1 MNKDVKVRKKK
12 GYTEG
17 RGLGFLF
24 SVPGLLVLIAVVLS
38 PLVSGFYYSV
48 TNRSLLSSA
57 PTQFVGLT
65 NYRTDVLDANFG
77 SALKVSIIITFFSI
91 ITQLST
97 GYVIAKTLARS
108 LRGSNTFVTIM
119 MLPMLL
125 TPVAIG
131 MMWSLMLNPDIGVIK
146 WFQGFVGLDI
156 NYMSSPSTALS
167 AVIFLEW
174 WGHLPFVVLVLM
186 AGILNLPREILEAAA
201 IDGANWLQTNLRVI
215 VPMLAPV
222 IAVVTIIRSVNAF
235 RMFDTIFVL
244 TSGGPGS
251 STVNLP
257 FLAYKT
263 AFTYFDTSRASA
275 IAVAIVILVLP
286 VYFIFLRMTK
296 V

>member
-1 MNKDVKVRKKK
+1 MNKDVKVQKKK

-57 PTQFVGLT
+57 PSQFVGLT
-65 NYRTDVLDANFG
+65 NYRTDVFNANFG
-77 SALKVSIIITFFSI
+77 AALKVSFIITFFSI
-91 ITQLST
+91 ITQLTT

-156 NYMSSPSTALS
+156 NYMSSPTTALS
-167 AVIFLEW
+167 AIIFLEW

-186 AGILNLPREILEAAA
+186 AGILNLPREIIEAAA

-215 VPMLAPV
+215 IPMLAPV

-235 RMFDTIFVL
+235 RMFDTIFIL

>member
-1 MNKDVKVRKKK
+1 MAEVLERRKKK

-24 SVPGLLVLIAVVLS
+24 SLPGLLVLVAVVLS
-38 PLVSGFYYSV
+38 PLVTGFYYSV

-57 PTQFVGLT
+57 PTEFVGLR
-65 NYRTDVLDANFG
+65 NYQSDVLTATFG
-77 SALKVSIIITFFSI
+77 SAMRITFLITFLSI
-91 ITQLST
+91 LTQLTT

-108 LRGSNTFVTIM
+108 LRGSNTFVTIL

-146 WFQGFVGLDI
+146 WLQGFVGLDI
-156 NYMSSPSTALS
+156 NFLGSPNTAL
-167 AVIFLEW
+167 AAIIFLEW

-186 AGILNLPREILEAAA
+186 AGILNLPKEIIEAAA

-215 VPMLAPV
+215 IPMLAPV
-222 IAVVTIIRSVNAF
+222 IAVVTIIRGVNAF

-244 TSGGPGS
+244 TNGGPGS

-257 FLAYKT
+257 FLAYQT

-275 IAVAIVILVLP
+275 IAVAIVVLILP

>member
-24 SVPGLLVLIAVVLS
+24 SVPGLFVLIAVVLS

-57 PTQFVGLT
+57 PSQFVGLT
-65 NYRTDVLDANFG
+65 NYRTDVFNANFG

-91 ITQLST
+91 ITQLTT

-146 WFQGFVGLDI
+146 WLQGFVGLDI

-167 AVIFLEW
+167 AIIFLEW

-186 AGILNLPREILEAAA
+186 AGILNLPREIIEAAA

-215 VPMLAPV
+215 IPMLAPV

-235 RMFDTIFVL
+235 RMFDTIFIL

>member
-57 PTQFVGLT
+57 PSQFVGLT
-65 NYRTDVLDANFG
+65 NYRTDVFNANFG
-77 SALKVSIIITFFSI
+77 SALKVSFIITFFSI
-91 ITQLST
+91 ITQLTT

-156 NYMSSPSTALS
+156 NYMSSPTTALS
-167 AVIFLEW
+167 AIIFLEW

-186 AGILNLPREILEAAA
+186 AGILNLPREIIEAAA

-215 VPMLAPV
+215 IPMLAPV

-235 RMFDTIFVL
+235 RMFDTIFIL

>member
-215 VPMLAPV
+215 IPMLAPV

-244 TSGGPGS
+244 TSGGPG
-251 STVNLP
+251 
-257 FLAYKT
+257 
-263 AFTYFDTSRASA
+263 
-275 IAVAIVILVLP
+275 
-286 VYFIFLRMTK
+286 
-296 V
+296 